1 MKQRLQNLAIAFV
14 STMISLVILEI
25 ALQIVAPPPRV
36 GIATLNAPAA
46 EIYGWALFTNDETS
60 VKNPDTGQPIA
71 YTTNSRGWK
80 DVEHQLEKPE
90 GVVRIVFV
98 GDSNTFAITP
108 LEDGFT
114 RQVELLL
121 YERGYTQVEV
131 ISIGVGAWGTDQVLE
146 ALRNEGVLYDA
157 DFIIHQFSDND
168 IVNNIWPMEGL
179 RSDSIYWQ
187 KLFRYEIDYP
197 DLNLQRIELTPPA
210 EPWNIV
216 FKRNLLKIAIFY
228 YADLLMQEFTTQP
241 EVAVEIDLSTPYD
254 PTDPYY
260 RYTSEELTP
269 QAQYAWALTE
279 AMFLQMRGASEES
292 GAQFLI
298 YSPNGDEGIRQWSLD
313 WGRIA
318 SRLYRE

>member
-25 ALQIVAPPPRV
+25 ALQIIAPPPRV

-46 EIYGWALFTNDETS
+46 EIYSWALFANDKTS

-80 DVEHQLEKPE
+80 DVEHQLEKPQ

-114 RQVELLL
+114 RQVERLLH
-121 YERGYTQVEV
+121 EQGYTQVEV

-146 ALRNEGVLYDA
+146 ALRLEGVLYDA
-157 DFIIHQFSDND
+157 DLIIHQFSDND
-168 IVNNIWPMEGL
+168 IVNNIWPVQGL

-197 DLNLQRIELTPPA
+197 HLTLQRIELIPPE

-228 YADLLMQEFTTQP
+228 YSTNWQRLELRLTVRAGRRPASLLRSSSS
-241 EVAVEIDLSTPYD
+241 L
-254 PTDPYY
+254 
-260 RYTSEELTP
+260 
-269 QAQYAWALTE
+269 
-279 AMFLQMRGASEES
+279 RGLCVDHPA
-292 GAQFLI
+292 
-298 YSPNGDEGIRQWSLD
+298 PC
-313 WGRIA
+313 
-318 SRLYRE
+318 